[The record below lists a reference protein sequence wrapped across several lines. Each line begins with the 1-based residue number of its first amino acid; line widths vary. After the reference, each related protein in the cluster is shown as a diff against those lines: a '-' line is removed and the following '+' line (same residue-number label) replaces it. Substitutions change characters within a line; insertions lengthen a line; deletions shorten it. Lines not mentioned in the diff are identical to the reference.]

1 MESTAARPAAATQ
14 PDMLRGKSRS
24 AARRGTGYADQTGHT
39 GSASHASGK
48 SPASRTSQFARW
60 FSIVFAIAVL
70 ALVAWVARKVEWS
83 EVLGAIQALPIEVL
97 LAAVAVAAA
106 SHLIYSTYDLIG
118 RAWTGH
124 RLPTRQ
130 VMLVTFVSYAF
141 NLNLGSMVGA
151 IALRLRLYS
160 RLGLANDQ
168 IARVLALSLTT
179 NWLGYAALGGGVF
192 VLGLLAPPPEWSF
205 SARALQA
212 FGVVLW
218 LLVAGY
224 LALCAWS
231 SKRSFSVRGHEFTLP
246 SLRIALL
253 QLLLSC
259 ANWLTICSILY
270 LLLQGAVSYLQVL
283 PVYLLAVVA
292 GLVLRIPGGL
302 GVLEGVFVALLSPPL
317 SQHALLA
324 ALLAYR
330 AIYYL
335 LPLALAAV
343 MYFVMEARNRGQPA
357 APAQGS
363 LQPSLKK

>member
-1 MESTAARPAAATQ
+1 MSAHSAVQAPAASTPGGMQHNGAHTTG
-14 PDMLRGKSRS
+14 RT
-24 AARRGTGYADQTGHT
+24 ARTAQW
-39 GSASHASGK
+39 
-48 SPASRTSQFARW
+48 ARW
-60 FSIVFAIAVL
+60 FGIVFAIAVL
-70 ALVAWVARKVEWS
+70 GLVAWVARKVEWS
-83 EVLGAIQALPIEVL
+83 EVGSAIRALPIGVL
-97 LAAVAVAAA
+97 LAALAVAAA
-106 SHLIYSTYDLIG
+106 SHLIYSTFDLVG

-124 RLPTRQ
+124 RLPARQ

-168 IARVLALSLTT
+168 IARVLALSLAT
-179 NWLGYAALGGGVF
+179 NWLGYAALAGGVF
-192 VLGLLAPPPEWSF
+192 VLRLLAPPPEWALSTL
-205 SARALQA
+205 ALQF
-212 FGVVLW
+212 FGVLLW
-218 LLVAGY
+218 VVVAGY
-224 LALCAWS
+224 LAMCAWAG
-231 SKRSFSVRGHEFTLP
+231 KRSYSLRGHQFTLP
-246 SLRIALL
+246 TLRIALL

-259 ANWLTICSILY
+259 ANWLTICAILY

-292 GLVLRIPGGL
+292 GLILRVPGGL

-317 SQHALLA
+317 AQHGLLA

-343 MYFVMEARNRGQPA
+343 LYFVMEARSRSLRRAQEQPA
-357 APAQGS
+357 RELPATPPEG
-363 LQPSLKK
+363 LT